1 MRENVMY
8 RNGYEAKNCVSTV
21 STENEYVQRSPL
33 FCANIVKKDP
43 GIARQKS
50 LATARTNFTKP
61 GAHNKG
67 DLCTYVRTHEIT
79 FGILLIR
86 RPVCTWLYTV
96 ETNNN

>member
-1 MRENVMY
+1 MY

-67 DLCTYVRTHEIT
+67 DLCRYTEI
-79 FGILLIR
+79 FGMIVQL
-86 RPVCTWLYTV
+86 TWIAARNTR
-96 ETNNN
+96 